1 MKQRIKELTQ
11 LLNQYAYEYYV
22 LDNPSV
28 TDYAYDMLLRELAE
42 LEEQYPEAAL
52 PDSPTRRVGGAVLEG
67 FEEVVHEVPMESLAD
82 AFSRE
87 EVLEFDSRVREAC
100 GAEVIY
106 NVEPKIDGLSVSLEY
121 IDGVFTRG
129 STRGDGIHGEN
140 VTENLKTVRS
150 VPLRLKQAVPYLEVR
165 GEVFMPRESFAKL
178 NARREEEG
186 EATFAN
192 PRNAAAGSMRQ
203 LDSRIAAS
211 RGLDIFVFN
220 IQRAEAISYATH
232 SRSLD
237 ILRELGFKVI
247 ENQVCSNIEAALSY
261 VQQIGKRR
269 SQLTYDTD
277 GAVIKVDAIAQR
289 SALGSTAKAPR
300 WAIAYKFPPEQKMTK
315 ITGITVQVGRTGVL
329 TPAADLEPVFIAGS
343 TVSRATLHNLDNI
356 RQKDIRIGDWVLI
369 QKAGDIIP
377 EVVSVLK
384 NRRDGSET
392 VFEMPKRCP
401 VCGSQVVRE
410 EGEAAYRC
418 MGLDCK
424 AQLQRHII
432 HFASRNAMDIE
443 GLGPAIVSQLLAR
456 SLIGCAADLY
466 YLNPED
472 VAKMDKMGDKSAENL
487 MQAIERSKQNDV
499 SRLIF
504 ALGIRHIGEK
514 AAKNLALRFGSL
526 DALMLAD
533 ADALCSAED
542 VGEIMAESVV
552 SFFKDEHNLASIE
565 RLREAGVNFLAQ
577 EREQTD
583 LRFAGKTFVL
593 TGTLPTYKRDEAKA
607 IIERFGGKVSG
618 SVSKKTDY
626 VLAGA
631 EAGSKLD
638 KALSLG
644 VTVIDEAAFNQL
656 IQ

>member
-165 GEVFMPRESFAKL
+165 GEVFMPRESFARL

-300 WAIAYKFPPEQKMTK
+300 WAIAYKFPPEQKMTR